1 MKLNEAKPKVAKAV
15 TFEGGRARSFSPE
28 FELRRAVLSCLL
40 WENQFYESGKNIADR
55 IAESCL
61 KVSPQFVADLA
72 IEARS
77 SFHLRHVPLLLLA
90 RLVSTHGTGLTAD
103 AICKVIQ
110 RPDEMC
116 ELLAI
121 YWKDGRRPLTR
132 PLKSG
137 LAAAFRK
144 FTPHQ
149 LAKYHGKKNG
159 ISLRDVMFLVH
170 PKPESE
176 EQAAAWRKLANG
188 ELNSAETWEVM
199 LSGGGDKK
207 ATFERLISEGKLGYL
222 ALLRNLRNMTE
233 AGCDQTL
240 IRNAILSRKGG
251 ADKVL
256 PFRFVAAARAC
267 PSMEP
272 HLDTAL
278 IGAIAGL
285 PRLAGHTICLVDV
298 SGSMDAKL
306 SGKSDLSRMD
316 AAAALASVLNCD
328 SLQVLTFS
336 DDVVEVAPRR
346 GMAGVD
352 AIVRSQFH
360 SGTRLGDAVRFAN
373 AIPHDRLIVISDEQT
388 SDFVPAPKAGKAY
401 MINVASHSRGVGYGD
416 WTRIDGFSESVI
428 RFIAETETQR

>member
-1 MKLNEAKPKVAKAV
+1 MKLNTAKPKDASAV
-15 TFEGGRARSFSPE
+15 TFEGGRASRFSPE
-28 FELRRAVLSCLL
+28 AELRRTVLSCLL
-40 WENQFYESGKNIADR
+40 WEDQFYESGKNISDR
-55 IAESCL
+55 IIESCL
-61 KVSPQFVADLA
+61 RVSPQVIADLA
-72 IEARS
+72 TEARS
-77 SFHLRHVPLLLLA
+77 QFHLRHVPLLLLD
-90 RLVSTHGTGLTAD
+90 RLVSTHGTSLTAD
-103 AICKVIQ
+103 AIFRVIQ

-121 YWKDGRRPLTR
+121 YWRDGRKPLTR

-144 FTPHQ
+144 FSPHQ
-149 LAKYHGKKNG
+149 LAKYHGEKNG

-176 EQAAAWRKLANG
+176 EQAAAWKKLADG

-199 LSGGGDKK
+199 LSGGDDKK
-207 ATFERLISEGKLGYL
+207 ATFEKLIREGKLGYL

-233 AGCDQTL
+233 AGCDTTL

-251 ADKVL
+251 ADRVL
-256 PFRFVAAARAC
+256 PFRYVAAARAC

-278 IGAIAGL
+278 LGAIAGL
-285 PRLAGHTICLVDV
+285 PRLKGHTVCLVDV

-328 SLQVLTFS
+328 SLQVFTFS
-336 DDVVEVAPRR
+336 DSVVEVAPRR

-360 SGTRLGDAVRFAN
+360 DGTRLGDAVRFAN

-388 SDFVPAPKAGKAY
+388 SDFVPHPKASKAY
-401 MINVASHSRGVGYGD
+401 MINVASYSRGVGYGD